1 MLYFFLRAD
10 DGIRDGHVTGVQACA
25 LPISSAQDVE
35 SAKPDPDLVH
45 TALDAAGVPA
55 ERAVFV
61 GDTVW
66 DVEAAERAGVPAVG
80 VLTGGIS
87 AAELTEAGAVEVYAS
102 VAEILE
108 QLDATLLRRAWAS

>member
-66 DVEAAERAGVPAVG
+66 DVEAAERAGVPAEIGRASCRARVSARG
-80 VLTGGIS
+80 RGAGGR
-87 AAELTEAGAVEVYAS
+87 TKP
-102 VAEILE
+102 
-108 QLDATLLRRAWAS
+108 RRNPACDDQH